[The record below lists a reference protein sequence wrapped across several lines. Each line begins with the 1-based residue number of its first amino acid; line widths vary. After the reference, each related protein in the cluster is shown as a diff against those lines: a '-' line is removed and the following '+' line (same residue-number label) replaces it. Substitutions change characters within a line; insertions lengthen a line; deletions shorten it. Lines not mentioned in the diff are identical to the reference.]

1 MEERSQDGQ
10 GRREL
15 TMWILDTTVERD
27 RVALWGPGGAVER
40 VPCSPSFLLTVDDP
54 VRHWELVEALDA
66 EFGAEPVTI
75 RTIHCE
81 QPGWRVSA
89 GTDVADAVVRQ
100 THYGAQCYNANVRRD
115 QRYLAEHHLL
125 PCTGPGEERFSMTLA
140 QDLAVMD
147 LTLDGD
153 PARSDRVGGCTV
165 TDGGRSRRIE
175 GDEPTVLGDLFGLVE
190 AVDPDVILFPN
201 ADTWTERLVAAA
213 EAYGIETTFS
223 RTGRYVALGSR
234 SYFSYGRMY
243 HRPKAM
249 IPAGRLLIDTE
260 QSFTYREGGL
270 PGVLV
275 AARITGLSPNRTARV
290 TPGTLISSFEV
301 YAALSL
307 GIAVPC
313 QKADAERVKSVMAL
327 KAADRGGMMFQPEP
341 GVFERVHQVDFT
353 SLYPSIIVKHNLSP
367 ETVGHPER
375 PGFLAECLRPLL
387 EMRIGTKAGKRADP
401 VVAGMDSVLKWMLVT
416 CFGYTGYKNAK
427 FGRVDVH
434 EAITRHSREV
444 LIASKELAESMGF
457 RVLHGITDCLFVQ
470 GEPVDRL
477 KAAIEAESGYLME
490 VETFDWV
497 VFLAQK
503 DGTGAYTWYYGRLED
518 GEVKVRGIMARRG
531 DCPAYVQRF
540 QEAALALMGT
550 ARSVADLCAIA
561 PEVEEVY
568 RRYADGLASAPVEDL
583 VVRRRISTVNYTR
596 RCPEQGAVASYR
608 RTGVPVAP
616 GMTIRYVVRD
626 ARAGLADCAWEAE
639 HADRAYYRRVLAKA
653 WNEVAVGLRRPAAR
667 REYVPPA

>member
-1 MEERSQDGQ
+1 
-10 GRREL
+10 
-15 TMWILDTTVERD
+15 MWILDTTVERD

-40 VPCSPSFLLTVDDP
+40 APCPPSFLLTLADP

-66 EFGAEPVTI
+66 EFGADPATV

-81 QPGWRVSA
+81 QPGWRINA
-89 GTDVADAVVRQ
+89 GKDVAAAVLRQ
-100 THYGAQCYNANVRRD
+100 MNYGAQCYNVDVRRD
-115 QRYLAEHHLL
+115 QQYLAEHHLF

-140 QDLAVMD
+140 QDLVVMD

-153 PARSDRVGGCTV
+153 PARSDRIGGCTM
-165 TDGGRSRRIE
+165 TDGIRTRRLE

-190 AVDPDVILFPN
+190 TIDPDVVLFPN
-201 ADTWTERLVAAA
+201 ADTWTERLVTKA
-213 EAYGIETTFS
+213 EGYGIETTFS
-223 RTGRYVALGSR
+223 RTGRYVTLGSR

-243 HRPKAM
+243 HKPKAM
-249 IPAGRLLIDTE
+249 IPAGRVLIDTE

-301 YAALSL
+301 YAALSQ
-307 GIAVPC
+307 GITVPW
-313 QKADAERVKSVMAL
+313 QKADAERVKTLAAL
-327 KAADRGGMMFQPEP
+327 KAADRGGMMFQPAP
-341 GVFERVHQVDFT
+341 GVYEQVYQIDFT
-353 SLYPSIIVKHNLSP
+353 SLYPSIIVNHNLSP
-367 ETVGHPER
+367 ETVEHPER
-375 PGFLAECLRPLL
+375 AGFLAECLRPLL
-387 EMRIGTKAGKRADP
+387 EMRIETKAAKKADP
-401 VVAGMDSVLKWMLVT
+401 SIAGMDSVLKWMLVT

-444 LIASKELAESMGF
+444 LISSKELAEEMGY

-470 GEPVDRL
+470 GAPVDRL

-490 VETFDWV
+490 TETFDWV
-497 VFLAQK
+497 VFLPQK
-503 DGTGAYTWYYGRLED
+503 NGTGAYTLYYGRLDD

-531 DCPAYVQRF
+531 DCPGYVQRF
-540 QEAALALMGT
+540 QESALALMGT
-550 ARSVADLCAIA
+550 ARSVAELLDLA
-561 PEVEEVY
+561 PQVAEVY
-568 RRYADGLASAPVEDL
+568 RQYCDGLATAPLEDL
-583 VVRRRISTVNYTR
+583 VISRRISTVDYAKK
-596 RCPEQGAVASYR
+596 CPERGAVASYR
-608 RTGVPVAP
+608 RAGVPVAP

-639 HADRAYYRRVLAKA
+639 HADRLFYRRMLAKA
-653 WNEVAVGLRRPAAR
+653 WGEVAAGLGRPAEAR
-667 REYVPPA
+667 SYAPLV

>member
-1 MEERSQDGQ
+1 
-10 GRREL
+10 
-15 TMWILDTTVERD
+15 MWILDSSVERN

-40 VPCSPSFLLTVDDP
+40 APCSPSFLLTLDDP

-66 EFGAEPVTI
+66 ECGAEPATV
-75 RTIHCE
+75 RTIHDE
-81 QPGWRVSA
+81 RPGWRINA
-89 GTDVADAVVRQ
+89 GKDVADAVIRQ
-100 THYGAQCYNANVRRD
+100 TSYGAQCYNADVRRD
-115 QRYLAEHHLL
+115 QRYLAEHRLL
-125 PCTGPGEERFSMTLA
+125 PCAGPGEERFSMTLA
-140 QDLAVMD
+140 QDLVTTDIAV
-147 LTLDGD
+147 DGD
-153 PARSDRVGGCTV
+153 PARSDRVGCCTV
-165 TDGGRSRRIE
+165 TEGGRCRRLV

-190 AVDPDVILFPN
+190 TIDPDVILFPN

-213 EAYGIETTFS
+213 ERYGIETTFS

-243 HRPKAM
+243 HKPKAM

-270 PGVLV
+270 SGVLV

-301 YAALSL
+301 YAALSQ

-313 QKADAERVKSVMAL
+313 QKADVEGVKTLAAL

-367 ETVGHPER
+367 ETVEHPER

-387 EMRIGTKAGKRADP
+387 EMRIGTKARRKGDP

-444 LIASKELAESMGF
+444 LIASKELAESMGYA
-457 RVLHGITDCLFVQ
+457 VLHGITDCLFVQ
-470 GEPVDRL
+470 GEPVDAL

-497 VFLAQK
+497 VFLPQK
-503 DGTGAYTWYYGRLED
+503 NGTGAYTWYYGRLED

-540 QEAALALMGT
+540 QEEALTMMGT
-550 ARSVADLCAIA
+550 ARSIGELHALA

-583 VVRRRISTVNYTR
+583 VVKRRISTVNYTR
-596 RCPEQGAVASYR
+596 RCPERGAVASYR
-608 RTGVPVAP
+608 RAGVPVAP

-639 HADRAYYRRVLAKA
+639 HADRAYYRQILAKA
-653 WNEVAVGLRRPAAR
+653 WGEVAVGLGRPAVQ
-667 REYVPPA
+667 REYAPLA